1 MRVGEEVDEVT
12 RCHVMIRVFCTREK
26 MKFRSRENV
35 EGNEFNAVV
44 QMNS

>member
-1 MRVGEEVDEVT
+1 MRVGEEVDES
-12 RCHVMIRVFCTREK
+12 RGDMMRAFCTPEK